1 MKLKLNFFIFLMTLN
16 ISASFGQVLDSIS
29 TSLQDGIVVV
39 RFDFLDGEPEVDYEL
54 YLYGSHDNFQK
65 PLQETTG
72 DVGKGIRTGVGKVIY
87 WNAEK
92 ELGNFKGDF
101 SLRIKGQKYFPIV
114 EFKNISSQLKLKRG
128 EQYNFQWKS
137 NIKSDRLMMTIKRN
151 GVPVTEPSL
160 VENTGD
166 FLWFIPKDLK
176 PSRDITLEIADP
188 ENLLRKE
195 TSPPFVIK
203 RKVPLTVKIIP
214 AVAAMGGAAFYFMN
228 KQEDDNIPAPPE
240 VPNVN

>member
-1 MKLKLNFFIFLMTLN
+1 MKLKLNFLIFLLTLN
-16 ISASFGQVLDSIS
+16 ICATFGQVLDSIS
-29 TSLQDGIVVV
+29 TSQEDGIVVV
-39 RFDFLDGEPEVDYEL
+39 RFDFLKGEPEVDYEL
-54 YLYGSHDNFQK
+54 YLYGSHDNFQN
-65 PLQETTG
+65 PLQQTTG

-114 EFKNISSQLKLKRG
+114 EFKNISTQLKLKRG

-160 VENTGD
+160 IENTGE
-166 FLWFIPKDLK
+166 FLYFIPKDLK

-195 TSPPFVIK
+195 TSAPFVIK
-203 RKVPLTVKIIP
+203 RKVPLAVKIIP
-214 AVAAMGGAAFYFMN
+214 AVAVMGGAAFYFMN
-228 KQEDDNIPAPPE
+228 MSEDDNIPAPPE
-240 VPNVN
+240 VPNLN